1 MNSTNDYIK
10 KKWGERSQ
18 IELAKAIAKIIA
30 DERGKECGEKDYELY
45 KGYVN
50 KWFKTD
56 QEPGKDYLVR
66 LSKIL
71 NVSVESILIGE
82 DVVCY
87 YGDRATAYS
96 AAKSG
101 NPNIIEKLF
110 GNYEADIQLH
120 TTDEY
125 EKSFIDYVI
134 EFNNYSAF
142 KIAIEKG
149 YGYPIKSN
157 IGQLVLGEYEVSR
170 NADYQLTKMII
181 ENDDL
186 DMFIRAFGKDYAD
199 NESPNVVFFN
209 GILREE
215 QLLRCILK
223 TTNIL
228 GWLIKYR
235 PFSEIERKQITHL
248 NADKHKT
255 LQSVIDEIPSVIYG
269 FNYLTNFCI
278 ENKLNQV
285 LELILNQGINCV
297 NHTEK
302 IIKDCVNEFEVVNYN
317 GSKETVIQL
326 KSNWSG
332 YPLAFVPYVYEYDKI
347 EDIGLRDIAI
357 MINTKIDNLR

>member
-71 NVSVESILIGE
+71 NVSVESILMGE
-82 DVVCY
+82 DVVCD

-125 EKSFIDYVI
+125 EKVGTVDNGTIWMALVSLLLFAGCVYKIKRRKVVSF
-134 EFNNYSAF
+134 
-142 KIAIEKG
+142 
-149 YGYPIKSN
+149 
-157 IGQLVLGEYEVSR
+157 
-170 NADYQLTKMII
+170 
-181 ENDDL
+181 
-186 DMFIRAFGKDYAD
+186 
-199 NESPNVVFFN
+199 
-209 GILREE
+209 
-215 QLLRCILK
+215 
-223 TTNIL
+223 
-228 GWLIKYR
+228 
-235 PFSEIERKQITHL
+235 
-248 NADKHKT
+248 
-255 LQSVIDEIPSVIYG
+255 
-269 FNYLTNFCI
+269 
-278 ENKLNQV
+278 
-285 LELILNQGINCV
+285 
-297 NHTEK
+297 
-302 IIKDCVNEFEVVNYN
+302 
-317 GSKETVIQL
+317 
-326 KSNWSG
+326 
-332 YPLAFVPYVYEYDKI
+332 
-347 EDIGLRDIAI
+347 
-357 MINTKIDNLR
+357 